1 MSDGPFPIFCRGH
14 SGGRILCE
22 AYSRNGIQMGRLALD
37 RMDTTFFALSLN
49 PRVRELVMYAYQ
61 YPLLAANDRR
71 RLQSLMRENIAL
83 FRAEEIEREGP
94 FGWKMGTS
102 IFTMLVYLDAY
113 PEGKCVHL
121 IRDGRDVML
130 SRLDPRFDFADA
142 ANRLMVFGD
151 EKVNSFLNSP
161 LTPQSVE
168 SMRTA
173 LEMKHWVTAVEY
185 GLRGREF
192 VGRYLEVR
200 YEDLCREPAT
210 QAARIFAFLGI
221 SLLNSTRDW
230 LVETVSTARIGKWK
244 SVPKSS
250 ITLPLAIGQP
260 LLNQLGYTEADI
272 LSSSKDV

>member
-22 AYSRNGIQMGRLALD
+22 AYSRNGIQVGHVAPD
-37 RMDTTFFALSLN
+37 RKDTTFFAVSLN
-49 PRVRELVMYAYQ
+49 GRVRELIMNAYR
-61 YPLLAANDRR
+61 YPSLPASDRS

-83 FRAEEIEREGP
+83 FRAQETDQTGP
-94 FGWKMGTS
+94 FGWKMGTN

-130 SRLDPRFDFADA
+130 SRLNSRFEFGDK

-151 EKVNSFLNSP
+151 ENTSSFLNNP
-161 LTPQSVE
+161 LTPQLVE
-168 SMRTA
+168 NMRTA

-192 VGRYLEVR
+192 DGRYLEVR
-200 YEDLCREPAT
+200 YEDLCREPVV
-210 QAARIFAFLGI
+210 QAERIFRFLGI
-221 SLLNSTRDW
+221 SLLESTREW
-230 LVETVSTARIGKWK
+230 LTKTVSSARIGKWK
-244 SVPKSS
+244 SLPESMMS
-250 ITLPLAIGQP
+250 LPLSIGQS
-260 LLNQLGYTEADI
+260 LLNKLGYQ
-272 LSSSKDV
+272 